1 MSEIHSSPSSPTAL
15 QSLALLATGR
25 TGADIERLVREV
37 RQKARR
43 DKRGLTWADIER
55 ALGAQCMPM
64 SADFRWRVSVHEA
77 GHAMAWT
84 LLEIG
89 EVESVALGFGEVG
102 QVTVN
107 RYGHVAQ
114 TEDWLTRMMA
124 AMLAGRV
131 AEQLVTGEALAGS
144 GGGENS
150 DLAKATCVALDAET
164 RLGFAAQQPLLY
176 RGSERGF
183 DALTLDRN
191 LAEKVNARLLKGE
204 TMARSLL
211 EAERSKL
218 MEITIRLNQAGVMSG
233 DEVRQLLGVG
243 AKGLDDDFGNTRP

>member
-1 MSEIHSSPSSPTAL
+1 MSDIHSSPSSSTAL

-64 SADFRWRVSVHEA
+64 SSDFRWRVSVHEA

-89 EVESVALGFGEVG
+89 EVESVTLAFGEVG

-107 RYGHVAQ
+107 RYVHLAQ

-131 AEQLVTGEALAGS
+131 AEQLVIGEVLAGS

-150 DLAKATCVALDAET
+150 DLAKATSVALDAET

-176 RGSERGF
+176 RASARGF
-183 DALTLDRN
+183 DLLTQDRN
-191 LAEKVNARLLKGE
+191 LAGRVNARLLAAE
-204 TMARSLL
+204 TMAREVL
-211 EAERSKL
+211 EAEGSTL
-218 MEITIRLNQAGVMSG
+218 VEIATRLNQTGVMSG
-233 DEVRQLLGVG
+233 DEVRQLLGMSG
-243 AKGLDDDFGNTRP
+243 DGSGYEDGDTGP